1 VSDLTGELIDGRYQ
15 LQRLIASGGMASI
28 YVAMDVRLDRKVAV
42 KIMHPHLAS
51 DEEFVNRFIREA
63 KATAALSHPNIVSIQ
78 DQGWNEN
85 GSPAVFIVM
94 EYIDGFTLREMLGE
108 RGTLP
113 PLEVLQ
119 YMVPV
124 TSALAEA
131 HRLGIIHRDI
141 KPENIL
147 LSKDGRIKIADFG
160 LARGASLGSTMTVES
175 SVVLG
180 SVSYLSPEQVQRGI
194 SDARSDIYSLGIVLF
209 ELLTGKKPYDGE
221 TPIQIAYMHVNERI
235 PAPSTLKATIPA
247 SLDSVIV
254 KATSPNPDQRY
265 SDASE
270 LLQALRDVQIE
281 LDPSK
286 RQLTLELDLPPKPMK
301 TPKSSG
307 QSGKERFAKG
317 FITGL
322 SNSEEKPARKIINIL
337 SGENSLRTSGVQRKN
352 DSSSLT
358 KADQGTQATQKVPR
372 MESSMGMKA
381 TGARETTAQLKRR
394 TSRRV
399 KRNRAIA
406 ALMVVALGGFGWY
419 HFAGPGSQITVPS
432 VVGMS
437 EQEAQSAL
445 TPLFLKERV
454 ATQEYSEDVPKGK
467 IISSDPAGGGH
478 LNKNGLVLLT
488 ISKGAER
495 IAVPSLVGLSV
506 DAATA
511 ALTNLH
517 LKVGSSTQSYDGTV
531 PVGFISATDPVAGAS
546 VRPNSIVNLVISKGV
561 QQLPLTSYVGK
572 SADQASSELTS
583 AGFSVNSSFGYSD
596 TVAPGYVISQSPD
609 GTTPAPAGTVVNL
622 VVSQGPEKVYIPNIY
637 SLTELQAR
645 TALENLQLTVVVKR
659 LGTKKVKT
667 VVNVSPKVGSQVNRG
682 SAVTI
687 TVG

>member
-1 VSDLTGELIDGRYQ
+1 
-15 LQRLIASGGMASI
+15 
-28 YVAMDVRLDRKVAV
+28 
-42 KIMHPHLAS
+42 
-51 DEEFVNRFIREA
+51 
-63 KATAALSHPNIVSIQ
+63 
-78 DQGWNEN
+78 
-85 GSPAVFIVM
+85 
-94 EYIDGFTLREMLGE
+94 
-108 RGTLP
+108 
-113 PLEVLQ
+113 
-119 YMVPV
+119 
-124 TSALAEA
+124 
-131 HRLGIIHRDI
+131 
-141 KPENIL
+141 
-147 LSKDGRIKIADFG
+147 
-160 LARGASLGSTMTVES
+160 
-175 SVVLG
+175 
-180 SVSYLSPEQVQRGI
+180 
-194 SDARSDIYSLGIVLF
+194 
-209 ELLTGKKPYDGE
+209 
-221 TPIQIAYMHVNERI
+221 
-235 PAPSTLKATIPA
+235 
-247 SLDSVIV
+247 
-254 KATSPNPDQRY
+254 
-265 SDASE
+265 
-270 LLQALRDVQIE
+270 
-281 LDPSK
+281 
-286 RQLTLELDLPPKPMK
+286 
-301 TPKSSG
+301 
-307 QSGKERFAKG
+307 
-317 FITGL
+317 
-322 SNSEEKPARKIINIL
+322 
-337 SGENSLRTSGVQRKN
+337 
-352 DSSSLT
+352 
-358 KADQGTQATQKVPR
+358 
-372 MESSMGMKA
+372 MKA